1 MRVQLS
7 LEDTDLV
14 GLPWIRRTRRAIPE
28 LSSPPLREDVRQL
41 AAAEWEER
49 ARAEYIGV
57 MIVRRF
63 HGLLVDLNA
72 PMDLQEL
79 ALTMMVQ
86 EQQHASMCMAAA
98 RSLGSDSELSFPL
111 AELQQARTDED
122 VETQLLKMLATTY
135 MVGELT
141 AFGLLRH
148 TLKALP
154 ESGYREVL
162 KEIMR
167 DEVIHSRI
175 GQTVLGWLKE
185 RPKCSWARYPG
196 DERVRAWTEEAVA
209 DLRQRDVVEAQ
220 TTALFDDPEAAA
232 QLPLVGICDSR
243 LFRGAYL
250 ESLRADVPEALRALT
265 GD

>member
-14 GLPWIRRTRRAIPE
+14 GLPWIRRTRRPIPE

-111 AELQQARTDED
+111 AELQQ
-122 VETQLLKMLATTY
+122 
-135 MVGELT
+135 
-141 AFGLLRH
+141 GL
-148 TLKALP
+148 
-154 ESGYREVL
+154 
-162 KEIMR
+162 
-167 DEVIHSRI
+167 D
-175 GQTVLGWLKE
+175 
-185 RPKCSWARYPG
+185 G
-196 DERVRAWTEEAVA
+196 D
-209 DLRQRDVVEAQ
+209 
-220 TTALFDDPEAAA
+220 
-232 QLPLVGICDSR
+232 
-243 LFRGAYL
+243 
-250 ESLRADVPEALRALT
+250 ADVDARLPPRL
-265 GD
+265 